1 MADEAEKPADAAV
14 EVRESI
20 EAKAAGGG
28 NVGENDNQSQEMD
41 TSGDAGGAGGAV
53 DTEEVGEP
61 TGDAVA
67 ATGARTT
74 SEAKADAD
82 AEVDAEA
89 DAKADADAD
98 AEADDD
104 ADAEADV
111 DAGAEGDADA
121 DGEPEEEQV
130 SNRLNHDM
138 LTVIENT
145 ANYLST
151 YKDAD
156 GYYVASHFQR
166 IPNRRLIPDYHE
178 VIKEPIAF
186 STIRTKKLKKQYT
199 AFSEFVRDVALI
211 SHNAMVYNR
220 PSSEFFHDAARLR
233 EIFKEELQ
241 KLVDEGIIKPDDAV
255 LPDLGEIPDAEDS
268 PPPDPEEEDAEED
281 DEDDEDDDEDD
292 DSDDDGGRRRGRR
305 GGRQSI
311 SGRKSDIKD
320 DDAHKKRGRPPKVFT
335 PLEARIH
342 ALLKGLRKYKHP
354 NGDLLIVPFERLP
367 DKQTTPDYFSAITNP
382 IALDLIK
389 RKAKRKKYQ
398 NVDQVL
404 KDLELMFENAKQY
417 NEVGSQLYNDA
428 VELQQQARLLAEQ
441 EKAKPD
447 NDFEDEDGRRPLLE
461 IVHRGEVWRVGKLSR
476 GVSLKDLERSGLE
489 MVTDPVRLGDWVHIT
504 NPNDLTKPIVA
515 QIYRTW
521 EDKSGQKWVN
531 ACWYYRPEQT
541 VHRFEKHFLENE
553 VVKTGQ
559 YRDHRIDEV
568 VDRCFV
574 MFVTRYNKG
583 RPRGFPKDKEVYVCE
598 ARYNEEKH
606 KLNKIKTWA
615 SCVPDEVREK
625 DYEMDLFDVPR
636 KLKKVPSPI
645 KHLLRDDA
653 KPTDP
658 LPKPTWGAPNAP
670 PLIGAVHC
678 REREPN
684 ESPPPEP
691 TPSPPPPHAIVDVV
705 RRPSMMSAVRPVDG
719 QGDIAMGNT
728 PHFAAI
734 QVPPTP
740 TPQHTGAYA
749 SPHPYVPRPSPT
761 PIPVPQFGN
770 HPVAAAAAH
779 PGFPIQG
786 IPPAHHP
793 PHGHTTPQMTQGQ
806 HFQPHQPH
814 QTPSYN
820 GYPPQYSAS
829 PVPLPHQPHHP
840 ANQMNSPMP
849 GYDTSHRLA
858 PSPVRNPIAAAPS
871 PVVHAQVNAYNP
883 PRPVEVY
890 HLDDAL
896 NAKIPQEIREQFQ
909 RDEAGRVLFFTQPPL
924 DRPHRGLSS
933 ESADL
938 GHSARYLADRAR
950 ETEDR
955 RAKRKARDEL
965 RQEEE
970 KKRQEMEKLA
980 VGEEDKELIDLAG
993 DMFRGWVDSL
1003 NEENRKLKA
1012 VYDGWSVRDEDIDA
1026 VKPSAV
1032 KTG

>member
-1 MADEAEKPADAAV
+1 MADEADKPAESAV

-20 EAKAAGGG
+20 EAKP
-28 NVGENDNQSQEMD
+28 NDEDNGADNSGHARGAK
-41 TSGDAGGAGGAV
+41 TSGDVGASRNASDSADGSGALSAGNV
-53 DTEEVGEP
+53 D
-61 TGDAVA
+61 
-67 ATGARTT
+67 
-74 SEAKADAD
+74 
-82 AEVDAEA
+82 VDM
-89 DAKADADAD
+89 DDADAD
-98 AEADDD
+98 
-104 ADAEADV
+104 
-111 DAGAEGDADA
+111 GDGDEDA
-121 DGEPEEEQV
+121 DGEPEDQRAP
-130 SNRLNHDM
+130 SRFDLDM

-145 ANYLST
+145 ANYLSS
-151 YKDAD
+151 YKDAN
-156 GYYVASHFQR
+156 GYHVASHFQR

-220 PSSEFFHDAARLR
+220 PSSEFFQDAVRLR

-241 KLVDEGIIKPDDAV
+241 KLVAEGTIRPEDAV
-255 LPDLGEIPDAEDS
+255 LPDLGEIPEAEDS
-268 PPPDPEEEDAEED
+268 PPPDLDEEEEEEED
-281 DEDDEDDDEDD
+281 DEDEEEDD
-292 DSDDDGGRRRGRR
+292 DSDDDGPRRRGRR
-305 GGRQSI
+305 GGRH
-311 SGRKSDIKD
+311 SGRKSDARD
-320 DDAHKKRGRPPKVFT
+320 DDSHKKRGRPPKVFT

-342 ALLKGLRKYKHP
+342 ALLKGLRKFKHP

-367 DKQTTPDYFSAITNP
+367 DKQTTPDYFAAIKNP

-404 KDLELMFENAKQY
+404 KDLDLMFENAKEY
-417 NEVGSQLYNDA
+417 NEEDSQLYKDA
-428 VELQQQARLLAEQ
+428 VELQHQAHMLAEL

-447 NDFEDEDGRRPLLE
+447 NDFEDEDGRRPLTE
-461 IVHRGEVWRVGKLSR
+461 IEHNGEVWRV
-476 GVSLKDLERSGLE
+476 
-489 MVTDPVRLGDWVHIT
+489 GDWVHIT

-521 EDKSGQKWVN
+521 EDKTGQKWVN

-636 KLKKVPSPI
+636 RLRKVPSPI

-691 TPSPPPPHAIVDVV
+691 TPSPPPALPVLDPI
-705 RRPSMMSAVRPVDG
+705 RRPSLMQSARSMDN
-719 QGDIAMGNT
+719 QGDIVMGGT
-728 PHFAAI
+728 GHFSTIPA
-734 QVPPTP
+734 PPTP
-740 TPQHTGAYA
+740 TPPGHTGAYA
-749 SPHPYVPRPSPT
+749 SPHPFQPRPSPT
-761 PIPVPQFGN
+761 PVPVPQYAN
-770 HPVAAAAAH
+770 HAATPGH
-779 PGFPIQG
+779 PGFPVQG
-786 IPPAHHP
+786 VQGAHH
-793 PHGHTTPQMTQGQ
+793 GHNTPQMAQTS
-806 HFQPHQPH
+806 HFQPHQP
-814 QTPSYN
+814 PAYN
-820 GYPPQYSAS
+820 GFPPQYSTT
-829 PVPLPHQPHHP
+829 PVPVPQHPHHP
-840 ANQMNSPMP
+840 PPHQMNSPLP
-849 GYDTSHRLA
+849 GYDPSHRLA
-858 PSPVRNPIAAAPS
+858 PSPARSNMAAAPS
-871 PVVHAQVNAYNP
+871 PGPHGQANAYNP

-896 NAKIPQEIREQFQ
+896 NAKIPQEVREQFQ
-909 RDEAGRVLFFTQPPL
+909 QDEAGRVLFFTQPPL
-924 DRPHRGLSS
+924 DRPHRGLSN
-933 ESADL
+933 ESATL
-938 GHSARYLADRAR
+938 GHSVRYLADRAR
-950 ETEDR
+950 EIEDR

-970 KKRQEMEKLA
+970 KKRQESEKLEA
-980 VGEEDKELIDLAG
+980 EKERQELVNLAG
-993 DMFRGWVDSL
+993 NMFAGWVETMNRE
-1003 NEENRKLKA
+1003 NETLKQT
-1012 VYDGWSVRDEDIDA
+1012 YDGWSTKDKDIDA
-1026 VKPSAV
+1026 VAKKVSSSAA
-1032 KTG
+1032 

>member
-1 MADEAEKPADAAV
+1 MADGADNPAESAV

-20 EAKAAGGG
+20 EAKPTDEDNTNDNKSQAGGA
-28 NVGENDNQSQEMD
+28 NV
-41 TSGDAGGAGGAV
+41 SGDAGGSRGVSG
-53 DTEEVGEP
+53 
-61 TGDAVA
+61 
-67 ATGARTT
+67 
-74 SEAKADAD
+74 S
-82 AEVDAEA
+82 AEA
-89 DAKADADAD
+89 SRAEPGANVDVDMDADADAD
-98 AEADDD
+98 GDE
-104 ADAEADV
+104 DAE
-111 DAGAEGDADA
+111 
-121 DGEPEEEQV
+121 GEPEEQRAP
-130 SNRLNHDM
+130 SRLDHDM

-145 ANYLST
+145 ANYLSS
-151 YKDAD
+151 YKDAN
-156 GYYVASHFQR
+156 GYHVASHFQR
-166 IPNRRLIPDYHE
+166 IPNRRLIPEYHE

-220 PSSEFFHDAARLR
+220 PSSEFFQDAVRLR

-241 KLVDEGIIKPDDAV
+241 KLVAEGTIRPEDAV
-255 LPDLGEIPDAEDS
+255 LPDLGEIPEAEDS
-268 PPPDPEEEDAEED
+268 PPPDPDEEEE
-281 DEDDEDDDEDD
+281 DEDDEEEEEDD
-292 DSDDDGGRRRGRR
+292 DSDDDGPRRRGRR
-305 GGRQSI
+305 GGRL
-311 SGRKSDIKD
+311 SGRKSDARD
-320 DDAHKKRGRPPKVFT
+320 GDSHKKRGRPPKVFT

-342 ALLKGLRKYKHP
+342 ALLKGLRKFKHP

-367 DKQTTPDYFSAITNP
+367 DKQTTPDYFAAIKNP
-382 IALDLIK
+382 IAMDIIK

-404 KDLELMFENAKQY
+404 KDLDLMFENAKQY
-417 NEVGSQLYNDA
+417 NEEDSQLYKDA
-428 VELQQQARLLAEQ
+428 VELQHQAHMLAEQ

-447 NDFEDEDGRRPLLE
+447 NDFEDEDGRRPLPGIEHKGE
-461 IVHRGEVWRVGKLSR
+461 IWRV
-476 GVSLKDLERSGLE
+476 
-489 MVTDPVRLGDWVHIT
+489 GDWVHIT

-521 EDKSGQKWVN
+521 EDKTGQKWVN

-636 KLKKVPSPI
+636 KLRKVPSPI

-691 TPSPPPPHAIVDVV
+691 TPSPPPALPIIDPI
-705 RRPSMMSAVRPVDG
+705 RRPSLMQSARPMDN
-719 QGDIAMGNT
+719 QGDIVMGNT
-728 PHFAAI
+728 GHFSTIPA
-734 QVPPTP
+734 PPTP
-740 TPQHTGAYA
+740 TPGHAGAFA
-749 SPHPYVPRPSPT
+749 SPHLFQPRPSPT
-761 PIPVPQFGN
+761 PVPVPQYTSR
-770 HPVAAAAAH
+770 AATPGH
-779 PGFPIQG
+779 PGFPIQAVQG
-786 IPPAHHP
+786 PHHGP
-793 PHGHTTPQMTQGQ
+793 STPQMAQAT

-814 QTPSYN
+814 PPPTYN
-820 GYPPQYSAS
+820 GFQPQYSTT
-829 PVPLPHQPHHP
+829 PVPVPQHPHHAP
-840 ANQMNSPMP
+840 PHQMNSPMP
-849 GYDTSHRLA
+849 GYDSSHRLA
-858 PSPVRNPIAAAPS
+858 PSPARPNMAAAPS
-871 PVVHAQVNAYNP
+871 PGPHGPANTYNP

-896 NAKIPQEIREQFQ
+896 NAKIPREVREQFQ
-909 RDEAGRVLFFTQPPL
+909 HDEAGRVLFFSQPPL
-924 DRPHRGLSS
+924 DRPHRGLSN
-933 ESADL
+933 ESAML
-938 GHSARYLADRAR
+938 GHSVRYLADRAR
-950 ETEDR
+950 EVEDR

-970 KKRQEMEKLA
+970 MKRRESEKLDA
-980 VGEEDKELIDLAG
+980 EKEKRELANLASNV
-993 DMFRGWVDSL
+993 FAGWVETL
-1003 NEENRKLKA
+1003 NRENEHLKEA
-1012 VYDGWSVRDEDIDA
+1012 YDGWSTNDKEIDA
-1026 VKPSAV
+1026 VAKSVSSSAA
-1032 KTG
+1032 

>member
-1 MADEAEKPADAAV
+1 MADEADKPAENAA

-20 EAKAAGGG
+20 EAKPTG
-28 NVGENDNQSQEMD
+28 NDNEDDNKDRVQD
-41 TSGDAGGAGGAV
+41 INTS
-53 DTEEVGEP
+53 
-61 TGDAVA
+61 
-67 ATGARTT
+67 RN
-74 SEAKADAD
+74 DAD
-82 AEVDAEA
+82 ASGASSSADGSRPVLGTNVNADGEA
-89 DAKADADAD
+89 D
-98 AEADDD
+98 
-104 ADAEADV
+104 
-111 DAGAEGDADA
+111 AEGDADA
-121 DGEPEEEQV
+121 DGEPEEERTLG
-130 SNRLNHDM
+130 RLDHNM

-151 YKDAD
+151 YKED
-156 GYYVASHFQR
+156 GGYQVALPFQR
-166 IPNRRLIPDYHE
+166 IPNRRHLPEYHE

-220 PSSEFFHDAARLR
+220 PSSEVFQCAVRLR

-241 KLVDEGIIKPDDAV
+241 KLVDDGTIKPEEAV
-255 LPDLGEIPDAEDS
+255 LPDLGEIPETEDS
-268 PPPDPEEEDAEED
+268 PPPDPEEEEEE

-292 DSDDDGGRRRGRR
+292 DSDDDGVRRRGRR
-305 GGRQSI
+305 GGRRSSA
-311 SGRKSDIKD
+311 SGRKSDMRD
-320 DDAHKKRGRPPKVFT
+320 DDSHKKRGRPPKVFT

-342 ALLKGLRKYKHP
+342 ALLKGLRKFKHP
-354 NGDLLIVPFERLP
+354 NGELLIVPFERLP
-367 DKQTTPDYFSAITNP
+367 DKQATPDYFAAIKNP
-382 IALDLIK
+382 IAMDLIK

-398 NVDQVL
+398 NVDQAL
-404 KDLELMFENAKQY
+404 RDLDLMFENAKQY
-417 NEVGSQLYNDA
+417 NEEDSQLYNDA
-428 VELQQQARLLAEQ
+428 VELQRQAHILAAQ

-447 NDFEDEDGRRPLLE
+447 NDFEDEDGRRPLPE
-461 IVHRGEVWRVGKLSR
+461 IVHKGEVWRV
-476 GVSLKDLERSGLE
+476 
-489 MVTDPVRLGDWVHIT
+489 GDWVHIT

-625 DYEMDLFDVPR
+625 DYEMDLFEVPR
-636 KLKKVPSPI
+636 KLRKVPSPI

-653 KPTDP
+653 KPTDA

-691 TPSPPPPHAIVDVV
+691 TPSPPPALPIIDPI
-705 RRPSMMSAVRPVDG
+705 RRPSLMQSARPVDS
-719 QGDIAMGNT
+719 QGDIMMGNT
-728 PHFAAI
+728 PHFSTIPAT
-734 QVPPTP
+734 PTP
-740 TPQHTGAYA
+740 TPGHAGAYA
-749 SPHPYVPRPSPT
+749 SPHPFVPRPSPT
-761 PIPVPQFGN
+761 PVPVPPYGN
-770 HPVAAAAAH
+770 HAGASAHHNFPVQGVQGAHHAAH
-779 PGFPIQG
+779 
-786 IPPAHHP
+786 
-793 PHGHTTPQMTQGQ
+793 GHSTPQMPQTP
-806 HFQPHQPH
+806 HFQAHQPHQP
-814 QTPSYN
+814 PAYN
-820 GYPPQYSAS
+820 GFPPQYSTT
-829 PVPLPHQPHHP
+829 PIPIPHQPHHAP
-840 ANQMNSPMP
+840 PHQMNSPMP
-849 GYDTSHRLA
+849 SYDPSHRLA
-858 PSPVRNPIAAAPS
+858 PSPARPAMAATPGPS
-871 PVVHAQVNAYNP
+871 GHAQANAYNP

-896 NAKIPQEIREQFQ
+896 NDKIPAEVREQFQ

-924 DRPHRGLSS
+924 DRPHRGLSA
-933 ESADL
+933 ESATL
-938 GHSARYLADRAR
+938 GHSVRYLADRAR
-950 ETEDR
+950 EVEDR

-965 RQEEE
+965 RKEEE
-970 KKRQEMEKLA
+970 MKRQEMEKA
-980 VGEEDKELIDLAG
+980 AAEKERLQMIDIAS
-993 DMFRGWVDSL
+993 DMFVGWVNDMNKG
-1003 NEENRKLKA
+1003 NEMLKA
-1012 VYDGWSVRDEDIDA
+1012 AYDGWSCRDKDIDA
-1026 VKPSAV
+1026 VAKTSAA
-1032 KTG
+1032 

>member
-1 MADEAEKPADAAV
+1 MADEADKPAESAV

-20 EAKAAGGG
+20 EAKPTDEDNTG
-28 NVGENDNQSQEMD
+28 NNNNR
-41 TSGDAGGAGGAV
+41 AGGADTSRDAGDSRGASYSA
-53 DTEEVGEP
+53 DGSR
-61 TGDAVA
+61 AVS
-67 ATGARTT
+67 GVN
-74 SEAKADAD
+74 ADMD
-82 AEVDAEA
+82 M
-89 DAKADADAD
+89 
-98 AEADDD
+98 
-104 ADAEADV
+104 DV
-111 DAGAEGDADA
+111 DADGDADGDEDA
-121 DGEPEEEQV
+121 DGEPEEQRV
-130 SNRLNHDM
+130 PSRLDHDM
-138 LTVIENT
+138 FTVIENT

-151 YKDAD
+151 YKDPN
-156 GYYVASHFQR
+156 GYHVASHFQR

-220 PSSEFFHDAARLR
+220 PSSEFFQDAVRLR

-241 KLVDEGIIKPDDAV
+241 KLVAEGTIRPEDAV
-255 LPDLGEIPDAEDS
+255 LPDLGEIPEAEDS
-268 PPPDPEEEDAEED
+268 PPPDPDEEEEEDEE
-281 DEDDEDDDEDD
+281 DEDDDEDD
-292 DSDDDGGRRRGRR
+292 DSDDDGPRRRGRR
-305 GGRQSI
+305 GGRP
-311 SGRKSDIKD
+311 SGRKSDARD
-320 DDAHKKRGRPPKVFT
+320 DDSHKKRGRPPKVFT

-342 ALLKGLRKYKHP
+342 ALLKGLRKFKHP

-367 DKQTTPDYFSAITNP
+367 DKQTTPDYFAAIKNP

-404 KDLELMFENAKQY
+404 KDLDLMFENAKQY
-417 NEVGSQLYNDA
+417 NEEDSQLYKDA
-428 VELQQQARLLAEQ
+428 VELQHQAHILAEQ

-447 NDFEDEDGRRPLLE
+447 NDFEDEDGRRPLPE
-461 IVHRGEVWRVGKLSR
+461 IFHKGEVWRV
-476 GVSLKDLERSGLE
+476 
-489 MVTDPVRLGDWVHIT
+489 GDWVHIT

-521 EDKSGQKWVN
+521 EDKAGQKWVN

-625 DYEMDLFDVPR
+625 DYEMVLFDVPR
-636 KLKKVPSPI
+636 KLRKVPSPI

-691 TPSPPPPHAIVDVV
+691 TPSPPPALPTLDPI
-705 RRPSMMSAVRPVDG
+705 RRPSLMQSARPMDN
-719 QGDIAMGNT
+719 QGDIVMGNT
-728 PHFAAI
+728 GHFSTIPA
-734 QVPPTP
+734 PPTP
-740 TPQHTGAYA
+740 TPGHAGAYA
-749 SPHPYVPRPSPT
+749 SPHPFQPRPSPT
-761 PIPVPQFGN
+761 PVPVPQYAN
-770 HPVAAAAAH
+770 HAATPGH
-779 PGFPIQG
+779 PGFPVQG
-786 IPPAHHP
+786 VQGPH
-793 PHGHTTPQMTQGQ
+793 HGHNTPQMTQTS
-806 HFQPHQPH
+806 HFQPQQPH
-814 QTPSYN
+814 QAPAYN
-820 GYPPQYSAS
+820 GFPPQYSTT
-829 PVPLPHQPHHP
+829 PVPVPQHPHHAP
-840 ANQMNSPMP
+840 PHQMNSPLP
-849 GYDTSHRLA
+849 GYDPSHRLA
-858 PSPVRNPIAAAPS
+858 PSPARTNMTAAPS
-871 PVVHAQVNAYNP
+871 PGPHGQANAYNP

-896 NAKIPQEIREQFQ
+896 NAKIPREVREQFQ
-909 RDEAGRVLFFTQPPL
+909 HDEAGRVLFFTQPPL
-924 DRPHRGLSS
+924 DRPHRGLSN
-933 ESADL
+933 ESATL
-938 GHSARYLADRAR
+938 GHSVRYLADRAR
-950 ETEDR
+950 EVEDR

-965 RQEEE
+965 RQAEE
-970 KKRQEMEKLA
+970 KKKQESEKLA
-980 VGEEDKELIDLAG
+980 AEKEREELVNLAG
-993 DMFRGWVDSL
+993 NMFAGWVESMNRE
-1003 NEENRKLKA
+1003 NEALKKA
-1012 VYDGWSVRDEDIDA
+1012 YDGWSTKDKDIDTVA
-1026 VKPSAV
+1026 KSVFSSAA
-1032 KTG
+1032 

>member
-1 MADEAEKPADAAV
+1 MADEAVKPAESAV

-20 EAKAAGGG
+20 EAKPSNEDNGD
-28 NVGENDNQSQEMD
+28 NNTDNLQQTDTTEN
-41 TSGDAGGAGGAV
+41 SGDVKNPGDNAEPAQASLGVNGSAS
-53 DTEEVGEP
+53 TE
-61 TGDAVA
+61 
-67 ATGARTT
+67 
-74 SEAKADAD
+74 ADAD
-82 AEVDAEA
+82 AEGEVDA
-89 DAKADADAD
+89 DGDVDM
-98 AEADDD
+98 DD
-104 ADAEADV
+104 ADH
-111 DAGAEGDADA
+111 EG
-121 DGEPEEEQV
+121 GRH
-130 SNRLNHDM
+130 NRLDHDM

-156 GYYVASHFQR
+156 GYHIASHFQR
-166 IPNRRLIPDYHE
+166 IPNRRLIPEYHE

-220 PSSEFFHDAARLR
+220 PSSEFFQDAVRLR

-241 KLVDEGIIKPDDAV
+241 KLVDEGTIKPEEAV
-255 LPDLGEIPDAEDS
+255 LPDLGEIPEAEDS
-268 PPPDPEEEDAEED
+268 PPPDPDDEEVEEE
-281 DEDDEDDDEDD
+281 DEDDEDEDEDD
-292 DSDDDGGRRRGRR
+292 DSDDDGVRRRGRR
-305 GGRQSI
+305 GGRPSG
-311 SGRKSDIKD
+311 SGRKSDMH

-342 ALLKGLRKYKHP
+342 AILKGLRKFKHS
-354 NGDLLIVPFERLP
+354 NGELLIVPFERLP
-367 DKQTTPDYFSAITNP
+367 DKSSNPEYFAAIKNP
-382 IALDLIK
+382 IAMDLIK

-398 NVDQVL
+398 SVDQAL
-404 KDLELMFENAKQY
+404 ADLDLMFENAKRY
-417 NEVGSQLYNDA
+417 NEKDSQLYKDA
-428 VELQQQARLLAEQ
+428 HELQAQAYVLFEQ

-447 NDFEDEDGRRPLLE
+447 NDFEDEDGRRPLPE
-461 IVHRGEVWRVGKLSR
+461 IAHNGEIWRV
-476 GVSLKDLERSGLE
+476 
-489 MVTDPVRLGDWVHIT
+489 GDWVHIT

-625 DYEMDLFDVPR
+625 DYEMDLFELPR

-653 KPTDP
+653 KPTDA

-691 TPSPPPPHAIVDVV
+691 TPSPPPALPIIDPV
-705 RRPSMMSAVRPVDG
+705 RRPSLMQTTRPIDG
-719 QGDIAMGNT
+719 QGDIVMGNT
-728 PHFAAI
+728 SHFSAI
-734 QVPPTP
+734 PAPPTP
-740 TPQHTGAYA
+740 TSGHAGAYA
-749 SPHPYVPRPSPT
+749 SPNPFAPRPSPT
-761 PIPVPQFGN
+761 PVPVPQYGN
-770 HPVAAAAAH
+770 HTGH
-779 PGFPIQG
+779 HGFPVQG
-786 IPPAHHP
+786 VQGAHHNTP
-793 PHGHTTPQMTQGQ
+793 GHNTPQMGQ
-806 HFQPHQPH
+806 ATHFQAHQPH
-814 QTPSYN
+814 QSQSYN
-820 GYPPQYSAS
+820 GYPPQYSQT
-829 PVPLPHQPHHP
+829 PVPVPHQPHHAP
-840 ANQMNSPMP
+840 PHQLNQPLP
-849 GYDTSHRLA
+849 GYDPSHRIA
-858 PSPVRNPIAAAPS
+858 PSPARTPMAAAPS
-871 PVVHAQVNAYNP
+871 PGAHVQANAYNP

-896 NAKIPQEIREQFQ
+896 NAKIPEEVRAQFQ
-909 RDEAGRVLFFTQPPL
+909 HDEAGRVLFFTQPPL
-924 DRPHRGLSS
+924 DRPHRGLSA
-933 ESADL
+933 ESAGL
-938 GHSARYLADRAR
+938 GHSVRYLADRAR
-950 ETEDR
+950 EVEDR

-970 KKRQEMEKLA
+970 KKRREREKQLAEMDQKQL
-980 VGEEDKELIDLAG
+980 VDLAS
-993 DMFRGWVDSL
+993 DMFKDWVDSMKRE
-1003 NEENRKLKA
+1003 NEKLKS
-1012 VYDGWSVRDEDIDA
+1012 VYDGWSCRDEDIDQVA
-1026 VKPSAV
+1026 QSMPPLA
-1032 KTG
+1032 